1 MPQPETKKPGRPRR
15 STLRRRLWRGFLW
28 TALVYLSPVL
38 VGCMN
43 FTTPVDYVMNLG
55 TFDHDPALKASSD
68 GVRRLV
74 VLRHGLWRSAWSL
87 WKMERAL
94 RDHGYETINLS
105 YGSTRGFIESHA
117 RAMRAE
123 IEEVL
128 RVPDER
134 KLELYFV
141 GHSMGG
147 LQIRYYLAQP
157 GARRPDACV
166 FLATPHRGAVLTD
179 KRKNWWL
186 FKIFL
191 GTEGAAQL
199 SPGDPFYAKLRR
211 LDCDCGVVFGGL
223 GDGVGWNDDIPGDDD
238 GTVGIDEVQL
248 PEAKDR
254 IHLKLGHTSLSYADA
269 PIRQVL
275 HFLKHRRFDH
285 GK

>member
-1 MPQPETKKPGRPRR
+1 MPRSEEKKPRP
-15 STLRRRLWRGFLW
+15 SSPASIRRRVWRGFLW
-28 TALVYLSPVL
+28 AALVYLSPVL

-43 FTTPVDYVMNLG
+43 LSMPVDYVMNLG
-55 TFDHDPALKASSD
+55 TFDHDRALRASVD

-74 VLRHGLWRSAWSL
+74 VLRHGLWRSAGSL

-94 RDHGYETINLS
+94 HDHGYETINLS
-105 YGSTRGFIESHA
+105 YRSTKGYIEDHA
-117 RAMRAE
+117 KALRVE

-128 RVPDER
+128 RAPDDR

-147 LQIRYYLAQP
+147 LQIRYYLSQP
-157 GARRPDACV
+157 GARRADACV
-166 FLATPHRGAVLTD
+166 FLGTPHRGAILTD
-179 KRKNWWL
+179 KRKDRWL
-186 FKIFL
+186 FKTFL
-191 GTEGAAQL
+191 GTEGAVQL
-199 SPGDPFYAKLRR
+199 SPGDPIYAKLRR

-238 GTVGIDEVQL
+238 GTVGIDEAQL

-254 IHLKLGHTSLSYADA
+254 IHLVLGHTSLSYADA
-269 PIRQVL
+269 TIRQVL
-275 HFLKHRRFDH
+275 HFLKHRRFAH